1 MEILKVDNLKTYF
14 KIGQEE
20 LKAVDDVSFTLRQG
34 ESLGLVGESG
44 CGKTTTALSIM
55 KLIPKNGR
63 IAGGK
68 ILYQGENLA
77 SKSNVEIRKIR
88 WKEIS
93 IIFQGAMNALNPVL
107 TVGEQIKEAIL
118 LHEQI
123 DEADSRKRV
132 LELFEMVEID
142 KKRVM
147 QYPHEFS
154 GGMRQRVMIAM
165 ALSCRPKIIIGD
177 EPTTA
182 LDVMVQAQI
191 FDLIGELRKELDMSM
206 ILITHDL
213 SIISE
218 TCERIAVMYGGKILE
233 MGKIEEIY
241 ENPMNPYTK
250 LLLSSFPDLSK
261 EKRMPSSIPGYPPN
275 LIKPPSGCRFHPRCP
290 IATEICSQEEPKL
303 CCTSDTHSYS
313 CHRGGGF

>member
-275 LIKPPSGCRFHPRCP
+275 LIKPPLGCRFHPRCP

>member
-241 ENPMNPYTK
+241 ENPVNPYTK